1 MIEAATW
8 GAILLVS
15 LTGLVK
21 GADWFLTAAER
32 VGLRLGFSPFIIGVT
47 MLGVGTSLPELL
59 SGIMSVLAGESQI
72 AAGTAVGSNVTNIL
86 LILGAAALIG
96 RGLVVAYEL
105 VRVDL
110 PFLFGSALLLS
121 LLAIDGGVGRLDGLV
136 CLAALAV
143 YVAYTMST
151 QEEPATVVGKAAVE
165 AVEESAGVA
174 GAPAAAEEER
184 PVGDARDGLL
194 LVGGLLLLQA
204 GAFGTV
210 ESVTRLSALLGVA
223 SGVLAASLVAIGTS
237 LPELS
242 VSVRSAQ
249 AGRPELAVGNVIG
262 SNIFNALGVVGGT
275 ALFGTVVFTPPILH
289 FALPAML
296 GATVLGF
303 FVLQEREMTRWD
315 GGLLLILF
323 TAFTLQ
329 LYRL

>member
-8 GAILLVS
+8 SAILLVS
-15 LTGLVK
+15 LAALVK

-32 VGLRLGFSPFIIGVT
+32 AGFRLGLSPFIIGVT
-47 MLGVGTSLPELL
+47 LLGVGTSLPELV
-59 SGIMSVLAGESQI
+59 SGVTSVLAGASQI

-121 LLAIDGGVGRLDGLV
+121 LLAVDGEVGRLDAV
-136 CLAALAV
+136 VSLAALAI

-151 QEEPATVVGKAAVE
+151 QEQPATVVGRAAAEV
-165 AVEESAGVA
+165 VEEPPAD
-174 GAPAAAEEER
+174 GAPAEVVDER
-184 PVGDARDGLL
+184 RVGDRRDWLA
-194 LVGGLLLLQA
+194 LVGGLVALQA

-210 ESVTRLSALLGVA
+210 ESVTRLSQVLGVA

-242 VSVRSAQ
+242 VSIRSAQ

-275 ALFGTVVFTPPILH
+275 ALFGTVLFTPPVLH
-289 FALPAML
+289 FAVPVML
-296 GATVLGF
+296 GATVLAF

-323 TAFTLQ
+323 AAFTLQ